1 MICPLIC
8 LLIIT
13 YTLLSVCDC
22 LRINSLIELQKDSS
36 SITIEWSIIS
46 PDNNHNLD
54 VLTNKND
61 ANSSDPSWIGFKIK
75 YFTDKL
81 QYTPILL
88 KNILFRKF
96 RLDNLKPHTE
106 YKIQVSAYDDHENE
120 GPASRLLS
128 VKTFE
133 TGTLLVCDNEFV
145 LSKVSTI
152 DFNLGEVVCCIIFN
166 SGFTT
171 LT

>member
-1 MICPLIC
+1 MHSVMNFTC
-8 LLIIT
+8 LLVLT
-13 YTLLSVCDC
+13 VLLSAPSLHC

-36 SITIEWSIIS
+36 SITIEWSVS
-46 PDNNHNLD
+46 PDQSNIQS
-54 VLTNKND
+54 
-61 ANSSDPSWIGFKIK
+61 NSTEAVTWVGFKIK
-75 YFTDKL
+75 YFTDTL

-106 YKIQVSAYDDHENE
+106 YKIQVSAYDDGGNE

-133 TGTLLVCDNEFV
+133 TGYYLL
-145 LSKVSTI
+145 KITYKYTI
-152 DFNLGEVVCCIIFN
+152 FIYSYSISQITILVAF
-166 SGFTT
+166 
-171 LT
+171 L